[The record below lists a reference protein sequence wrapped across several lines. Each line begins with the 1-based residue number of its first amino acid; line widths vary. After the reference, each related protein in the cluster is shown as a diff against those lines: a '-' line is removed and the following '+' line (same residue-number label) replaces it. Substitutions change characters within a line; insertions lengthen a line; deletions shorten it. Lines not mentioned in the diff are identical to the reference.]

1 MYKALE
7 AFMDYC
13 DDMIIANEGMTKDKF
28 ELMKRKGQIKPVD
41 EIVDY
46 KVYPS
51 NDIVDI
57 LKKFG
62 CRDDIRKK
70 HLTHIANKTVPNM
83 YREEYSNIST
93 SDIHK
98 LCSEIRPYQNEIV
111 EISLDTHD
119 QKYKSMFNSL
129 KLVFIASIGNGDSY
143 LYSLSNKKMYE
154 YVHDSKEA
162 IRPSMNNSKH
172 QSFDEWKKVDTTNNA
187 NESFFDLIVNEASF
201 RRGFNQ
207 ITMTLGGEVKESKN
221 IEKNEEYTV
230 LVKELK
236 DFVKKI
242 DKTKVFNEIKKQ
254 VLSKNKSWAKSV
266 GLEKPLTD
274 KQIEDG
280 ILFKSAHISAYST
293 DSVTLWVKVKNWGK
307 MNDGITDVE
316 CFLKK
321 DGTIDYM
328 NIHNG

>member
-7 AFMDYC
+7 AFMNYC
-13 DDMIIANEGMTKDKF
+13 DEMII
-28 ELMKRKGQIKPVD
+28 
-41 EIVDY
+41 
-46 KVYPS
+46 S
-51 NDIVDI
+51 
-57 LKKFG
+57 
-62 CRDDIRKK
+62 
-70 HLTHIANKTVPNM
+70 
-83 YREEYSNIST
+83 
-93 SDIHK
+93 
-98 LCSEIRPYQNEIV
+98 
-111 EISLDTHD
+111 
-119 QKYKSMFNSL
+119 
-129 KLVFIASIGNGDSY
+129 
-143 LYSLSNKKMYE
+143 
-154 YVHDSKEA
+154 
-162 IRPSMNNSKH
+162 
-172 QSFDEWKKVDTTNNA
+172 
-187 NESFFDLIVNEASF
+187 NEASF
-201 RRGFNQ
+201 RRGFSQ

-221 IEKNEEYTV
+221 IEKNEEYTA

-254 VLSKNKSWAKSV
+254 VLSKNKSWANSV

-280 ILFKSAHISAYST
+280 ILFKSAHISAYSV

-307 MNDGITDVE
+307 MNDGIADVE